1 MGKPE
6 LADIWPLTA
15 MQTGMFFHAGYDP
28 RATDIYR
35 SQTVLDFEGPL
46 DLGLLRSTS
55 RQLICRH
62 APLRAGFRTLDS
74 GETVQFVLREA
85 DVPWAEIDLSAA
97 DESAVEEMLDR
108 EWRRRFD
115 LAESPLLRVTVLRR
129 AADRHRVLLALHHIL
144 CDGWSI
150 AVFLHEWMTLYA
162 HAGDA
167 ACLPPVT
174 PYATYMSWLGTRDRD
189 AALAAWGQ
197 VLAGARPTLVAPG
210 KGTRAPADPAEVPVA
225 VTAPLAARLER
236 QARRLGVTVSTLVRA
251 AWALLLGRL
260 TGRDDVVFGTTTSG
274 RPPEVPGI
282 ENMVGMFINT
292 LPVRARW
299 GEQEPLADFLR
310 RLSAEQAALLAHEH
324 VGLWELH
331 HLTGTRELFDTLV
344 VYQNLPLEMPSG
356 DLGNGV
362 RLDEVTGR
370 AAAHYPLVLNAL
382 PGDFRLTYRP
392 DLFGRDAAEAVAA
405 RLARVLAQI
414 AGDAS
419 VRPAGIDAL
428 LDGERERLTAGVNV
442 GPPGA
447 AGETVTGAFAR
458 VVERCRDRVAVV
470 GGDTR
475 LTYGELDRRADAVA
489 RFLRARGVAAGDRV
503 AVRLPRSPDLPAVL
517 LGVVKAGAAYV
528 PVDPGGPAGRTGLM
542 TGNAAPAFEVTG
554 AVVEDA
560 LAGAGGTE
568 PVPVRVTA
576 DSAFAVLYTSGSTG
590 EPKGVTVTHG
600 GVAALAADPC
610 WGGCATGRTLFHA
623 PHTFDASLLEVWVPL
638 LNGGRV
644 VVAPAGVADS
654 DLLTGLVAD
663 AGLTTVHLTAGL
675 FRVLAQETP
684 ECLAGLRHV
693 LTGGDVVPAEAVA
706 QVARACP
713 EVEIRHLYGPTEA
726 TLCAT
731 VHTLRPG
738 APVPSPLPLGGPRAG
753 VRLYV
758 LDGGLRP
765 APAGVPGELYI
776 AGLGVAHGYLH
787 RPAHTAERFVA
798 CPYGG
803 RMYRT
808 GDLVRWNADGHLE
821 FLGRTDDQVKIRGYR
836 VEPDETAAVLA
847 RCPELAQAAVAVR
860 EDAPGHKRLVAYAVP
875 ARPGTPVADAVQR
888 FAAAHLP
895 EYLRPAA
902 TVVLDRL
909 PLTANGKVDRAAL
922 PAPDPAP
929 EAAADPAATPH
940 EEVLCSLFAQVLRAP
955 RVGPGD
961 SFVRLGG
968 DSLLATRL
976 ASRIRTVLG
985 VEVSN
990 RMLFEHPTPALL
1002 ARRLD
1007 RLGAA
1012 RPAVVRAARPTPLPM
1027 SSAQQRMWFL
1037 DRLEGPESVNNITLC
1052 LRLSGALDPA
1062 ALAAAWRDTAA
1073 RHEALRT
1080 VYGEADGGPYQQV
1093 LAEAAVRIPTVDV
1106 SEDRLQDALAAEAG
1120 RGFDLTAA
1128 PPWRTTLFATGPGEH
1143 VLLVVLHHITADGW
1157 SLGILARDL
1166 SAAYTARVEG
1176 RAPDWA
1182 PLAVQY
1188 ADFTLWQR
1196 ALLAD
1201 EEDPASLFG
1210 SQLAYWTGALADLPD
1225 ALDLPADRPRPAV
1238 ASHRGRTLAVRTS
1251 ASTHRRLL
1259 EIARECGAT
1268 LAMVTQAASAVL
1280 FSRLGAGDD
1289 IPFGAPV
1296 AGRVDEPLDDLVG
1309 CFLNTLVLRTDVR
1322 GNPTFA
1328 ELAARVRE
1336 ADLAAYSHQDLPFD
1350 RLVEVLNPDR
1360 SLSRQSLFQLG
1371 FAFQNTPGTALS
1383 FAGLTTRA
1391 EPCALSST
1399 RFDLSLLLRERHDAD
1414 GAPAGLACH
1423 LEYATDLFDADTVR
1437 AVGDRLVRVLEQAAD
1452 DPHTRIGDLDVLD
1465 EAERHLLVEGW
1476 NATERPLPDGTFVDL
1491 FRAQAARTPDAVAL
1505 RCGSEA
1511 VTYTELDA
1519 RTDRLARF
1527 LAGKGVGPETRVGL
1541 CLPRG
1546 VDMIAGLLAVWKAG
1560 GAYVPLDPDYPAD
1573 RLAYMVADSGAALVL
1588 STAGTSAG
1596 IPPGPAV
1603 VALDDAAGIID
1614 AEATEPVQLETALD
1628 QLAYVIYTSGSTG
1641 RPKGVAVPHRGVV
1654 NLAAALRPVL
1664 DAGEGVA
1671 ALQFASF
1678 SFDAAVMD
1686 VAVTLAAGGTLVI
1699 ATGPERA
1706 DPVALAR
1713 LVVSHGVTTA
1723 CMVPS
1728 LLGMLDPA
1736 ALPGIRN
1743 LVVGAERLTAGPASR
1758 WAGRTRMWNTYGPT
1772 EATVISTAA
1781 RVAPD
1786 TGPRDKPPPIGRPV
1800 GNVRTYVLDDALRPV
1815 PPGVTGELY
1824 TTGPG
1829 LARGYAN
1836 RPAATAERFVACPYG
1851 GRMYRTGDLV
1861 RWTAGGELEF
1871 RGRADDQVK
1880 IRGFR
1885 VEPGEIEAV
1894 LTAHPAVAQA
1904 VVTARA
1910 DRTGDR
1916 QLIGYVVPEERAD
1929 GGPPPDADP
1938 QLLRDHV
1945 ARFLPGHLVPAA
1957 IVPLDALPLTPNG
1970 KADRAAL
1977 PAPDRIRPP
1986 ADRGPRTATEH
1997 AVHRIW
2003 CRVLGRLEFGMREK
2017 FFDAGGTSLKLMAV
2031 RGELARFSGRDLPV
2045 ALFFEHSTIEAMA
2058 ETVDRLRLVPVDD
2071 DHSHEL

>member
-15 MQTGMFFHAGYDP
+15 MQAGMFFHAGYDP

-35 SQTVLDFEGPL
+35 SQTALDFQGPL
-46 DLGLLRSTS
+46 DLGLLRSALQ
-55 RQLICRH
+55 RLMRRH
-62 APLRAGFRTLDS
+62 APLRAGFRALDS

-85 DVPWAEIDLSAA
+85 EVPWAEIDLSAA
-97 DESAVEEMLDR
+97 DESVLRQVTER
-108 EWRRRFD
+108 EWQRRFD
-115 LAESPLLRVTVLRR
+115 LSESPLIRVTVIRL
-129 AADRHRVLLALHHIL
+129 AGDRHRVLLALHHIL
-144 CDGWSI
+144 CDGWSLAI
-150 AVFLHEWMTLYA
+150 LLDEWMTLYA
-162 HAGDA
+162 HAGD

-174 PYATYMSWLGTRDRD
+174 PYATYMTWLGARDRD
-189 AALAAWGQ
+189 AALAAWRQ
-197 VLAGARPTLVAPG
+197 ALAGAGPTLVAAG
-210 KGTRAPADPAEVPVA
+210 KGTRAPTDPAEVPVGL
-225 VTAPLAARLER
+225 TAPLADRLER
-236 QARRLGVTVSTLVRA
+236 RARRLGVTASTLVRG
-251 AWALLLGRL
+251 AWGILLGRL
-260 TGRDDVVFGTTTSG
+260 TGRDDVVFGTTTAG

-282 ENMVGMFINT
+282 ESMVGMFINT

-299 GEQEPLADFLR
+299 DDGEPLADFLR
-310 RLSAEQAALLAHEH
+310 RLAAEQAALLPHEH

-331 HLTGTRELFDTLV
+331 HLTGARELFDTLV
-344 VYQNLPLEMPSG
+344 VYQNLPQELPSG
-356 DLGNGV
+356 DLAHGV
-362 RLDEVTGR
+362 RLDGVTGR
-370 AAAHYPLVLNAL
+370 SAAHYPLVLNAL

-405 RLARVLAQI
+405 RLVRVLEQV
-414 AGDAS
+414 AGDPSA
-419 VRPAGIDAL
+419 RPAQIDAL
-428 LDGERERLTAGVNV
+428 LDGERERLTTGVNV
-442 GPPGA
+442 GPPGV

-458 VVERCRDRVAVV
+458 VVERCRGRAAVV
-470 GGDTR
+470 GGGVR
-475 LTYGELDRRADAVA
+475 VTYGELDRRADAVA
-489 RFLRARGVAAGDRV
+489 RFLRARGVGEGDRV
-503 AVRLPRSPDLPAVL
+503 TVQLPRSPDLVAVL
-517 LGVVKAGAAYV
+517 LGIVKAGAAYV
-528 PVDPGGPAGRTGLM
+528 PVDPGGPAGRNGLM
-542 TGNAAPAFEVTG
+542 TGNAAAAFEVSE
-554 AVVEDA
+554 AVMADV
-560 LAGAGGTE
+560 LAGTGGAGS
-568 PVPVRVTA
+568 VPVRVTA
-576 DSAFAVLYTSGSTG
+576 DSAFSVLHTSGSTG
-590 EPKGVTVTHG
+590 EPKGVTLTHG

-610 WGGCATGRTLFHA
+610 WGDCATGRMLFHA
-623 PHTFDASLLEVWVPL
+623 PHTFDASLLELWVPL
-638 LNGGRV
+638 LNGGCV

-693 LTGGDVVPAEAVA
+693 LTGGDVVPADAVA
-706 QVARACP
+706 QVARTCP
-713 EVEIRHLYGPTEA
+713 DLEIRHLYGPTET

-731 VHTLRPG
+731 VHRLRPG
-738 APVPSPLPLGGPRAG
+738 APVPDPLPLGGPRSG

-765 APAGVPGELYI
+765 APAGVPGELYT
-776 AGLGVAHGYLH
+776 AGTGVGRGYLH
-787 RPAHTAERFVA
+787 RPALTAERFVA

-836 VEPDETAAVLA
+836 VEPEETAAVLA
-847 RCPELAQAAVAVR
+847 RCPEAAQAAVAVR
-860 EDAPGHKRLVAYAVP
+860 EDTPGHKRLVAYVVP
-875 ARPGTPVADAVQR
+875 ARPGTPVADAVRR

-902 TVVLDRL
+902 TVVLERL
-909 PLTANGKVDRAAL
+909 PLTPNGKVDRAAL

-929 EAAADPAATPH
+929 APAGDVRAGTPR
-940 EEVLCSLFAQVLRAP
+940 EDILCSLFAQVLKAP
-955 RVGPGD
+955 RVRPDD

-990 RMLFEHPTPALL
+990 RMLFEHPTPARL

-1037 DRLEGPESVNNITLC
+1037 DRLEGPDSVNNITLC
-1052 LRLSGALDPA
+1052 LRLRGALDRA
-1062 ALAAAWRDTAA
+1062 ALESAWRDTAV

-1080 VYGEADGGPYQQV
+1080 VYGEADGVPYQEV
-1093 LAEAAVRIPTVDV
+1093 LAETAVLIPTVDV
-1106 SEDRLQDALAAEAG
+1106 SEERLQDALTAAAG
-1120 RGFDLTAA
+1120 EGFDLTAA
-1128 PPWRTTLFATGPGEH
+1128 PPWHVTLFATGPAEH
-1143 VLLVVLHHITADGW
+1143 VLLVVLHHICADGW

-1176 RAPDWA
+1176 HAPDRP
-1182 PLAVQY
+1182 PLPVQY

-1210 SQLAYWTGALADLPD
+1210 SQLAYWTGALADLPHE
-1225 ALDLPADRPRPAV
+1225 LDLPADRPRPAT
-1238 ASHRGRTLAVRTS
+1238 ASHRGRTLAVRTP
-1251 ASTHRRLL
+1251 ARTHRRLL
-1259 EIARECGAT
+1259 EVARECGAT
-1268 LAMVTQAASAVL
+1268 LSMVTQAASAVL
-1280 FSRLGAGDD
+1280 FSRLGAGED

-1296 AGRVDEPLDDLVG
+1296 AGRVDEALDDLVG

-1328 ELAARVRE
+1328 ELTGRVRE

-1371 FAFQNTPGTALS
+1371 FAFQNTPDAPLS
-1383 FAGLTTRA
+1383 FAGLTA
-1391 EPCALSST
+1391 APEPCATSST
-1399 RFDLSLLLRERHDAD
+1399 RFDLSLLLREQHDAD
-1414 GAPAGLACH
+1414 GAPAGLVCH
-1423 LEYATDLFDADTVR
+1423 LEYATDLFDEDTVR
-1437 AVGDRLVRVLEQAAD
+1437 TMAERLVRLLGQAAD
-1452 DPHTRIGDLDVLD
+1452 DPYGRIGDLDVLD
-1465 EAERHLLVEGW
+1465 EAERHQLVAGW
-1476 NATERPLPDGTFVDL
+1476 NDTGRPLPDGTIVDL

-1505 RCGSEA
+1505 RCGSDA
-1511 VTYTELDA
+1511 VSYAELGA
-1519 RTDRLARF
+1519 RTDRLARY

-1546 VDMIAGLLAVWKAG
+1546 VDMIAAVLAVWKAG
-1560 GAYVPLDPDYPAD
+1560 GAYVPLDPEYPAA

-1596 IPPGPAV
+1596 VPPGPAV
-1603 VALDDAAGIID
+1603 VELDATAEVIDGESAG
-1614 AEATEPVQLETALD
+1614 PLQLPAHAD

-1654 NLAAALRPVL
+1654 NLAMALRPVL
-1664 DAGEGVA
+1664 GAGEGVVG
-1671 ALQFASF
+1671 LQFASF
-1678 SFDAAVMD
+1678 GFDAAVMD

-1706 DPVALAR
+1706 DPEALAR
-1713 LVVSHGVTTA
+1713 LVGSYGVSTA

-1736 ALPGIRN
+1736 ALPGIRD
-1743 LVVGAERLTAGPASR
+1743 LVVGAERLTADLASR
-1758 WAGRTRMWNTYGPT
+1758 WAGRTRVWNTYGPT
-1772 EATVISTAA
+1772 EATVISTAT
-1781 RVAPD
+1781 RVVPD
-1786 TGPRDKPPPIGRPV
+1786 TGPRDRPPPIGRPV
-1800 GNVRTYVLDDALRPV
+1800 DNVRAYVLDGALRPV
-1815 PPGVTGELY
+1815 PAGVTGELY

-1829 LARGYAN
+1829 LARGYVN

-1861 RWTAGGELEF
+1861 RWGAGGGLEF
-1871 RGRADDQVK
+1871 LGRTDDQVK

-1904 VVTARA
+1904 VVTTRP

-1916 QLIGYVVPEERAD
+1916 QLIGYIVPEDRAD
-1929 GGPPPDADP
+1929 GGPSPDADP

-1957 IVPLDALPLTPNG
+1957 IVPLEALPLTPNG

-1977 PAPDRIRPP
+1977 PAPDRVRPQ

-2003 CRVLGRLEFGMREK
+2003 CQVLGRLEFGMREK

-2031 RGELARFSGRDLPV
+2031 RSELARFSGQDLPV

-2058 ETVDRLRLVPVDD
+2058 ETVDRRRLVPVDD
-2071 DHSHEL
+2071 DHTHEL

>member
-1 MGKPE
+1 M
-6 LADIWPLTA
+6 ADIWPLTA

-35 SQTVLDFEGPL
+35 SQTVLEFEGPL
-46 DLGLLRSTS
+46 DLGLLRSALQ
-55 RQLICRH
+55 RLLHRH
-62 APLRAGFRTLDS
+62 APLRAGFRTLES

-85 DVPWAEIDLSAA
+85 EVPWTEIDLGTA
-97 DESAVEEMLDR
+97 DASVPRQVAER

-115 LAESPLLRVTVLRR
+115 LAEPPLLRVTALRL
-129 AADRHRVLLALHHIL
+129 AGGRHRVLLALHHIL
-144 CDGWSI
+144 CDGWSLAI
-150 AVFLHEWMTLYA
+150 LLGEWMTLYR
-162 HAGDA
+162 HAGDP

-174 PYATYMSWLGTRDRD
+174 PYATYMSWLAGRDRD
-189 AALAAWGQ
+189 AARAAWRQ
-197 VLAGARPTLVAPG
+197 ALAGARPTLVAAG
-210 KGTRAPADPAEVPVA
+210 KGTGAPKDPAEIPVGL
-225 VTAPLAARLER
+225 TAPLAARLER
-236 QARRLGVTVSTLVRA
+236 RARRLGVTASTLVRG
-251 AWALLLGRL
+251 AWGILLGRL
-260 TGRDDVVFGTTTSG
+260 TGRDDVVFGTTSAG

-292 LPVRARW
+292 LPVRVRW
-299 GEQEPLADFLR
+299 GEREPLAGFLR
-310 RLSAEQAALLAHEH
+310 RLSAEQAALLPHEH
-324 VGLWELH
+324 TGLPELH

-344 VYQNLPLEMPSG
+344 VYQNLPQEMPSG
-356 DLGNGV
+356 DLAHGV

-370 AAAHYPLVLNAL
+370 SAAHYPLVLNAL

-405 RLARVLAQI
+405 RLVRVLEQV
-414 AGDAS
+414 AGDPS
-419 VRPAGIDAL
+419 VRPARLDAL
-428 LDGERERLTAGVNV
+428 LDGERERLTTGVNV
-442 GPPGA
+442 GPPGVT
-447 AGETVTGAFAR
+447 GETVTEAFAR

-470 GGDTR
+470 GGGAR
-475 LTYGELDRRADAVA
+475 STYGELDRRAAAVA
-489 RFLRARGVAAGDRV
+489 GYLRARGVGEEDRV
-503 AVRLPRSPDLPAVL
+503 TVRLPRSPDLVAVL

-528 PVDPGGPAGRTGLM
+528 PVDPDGPPGRTGLL
-542 TGNAAPAFEVTG
+542 TGNAAAAFDVTG
-554 AVVEDA
+554 AVVADA
-560 LAGAGGTE
+560 LAGTGGTG
-568 PVPVRVTA
+568 PVPARVTA
-576 DSAFAVLYTSGSTG
+576 GSAFSVLHTSGSTG

-610 WGGCATGRTLFHA
+610 WGGSATGRTLFHA
-623 PHTFDASLLEVWVPL
+623 PHTFDASLLEIWVPL
-638 LNGGRV
+638 LNGGCV

-693 LTGGDVVPAEAVA
+693 LTGGDVVPADAVA
-706 QVARACP
+706 RVVRACP
-713 EVEIRHLYGPTEA
+713 DVEIRHLYGPTET

-731 VHTLRPG
+731 VHRLRPG
-738 APVPSPLPLGGPRAG
+738 APVPEPLPLGGPRSG

-765 APAGVPGELYI
+765 APAGVPGELYV
-776 AGLGVAHGYLH
+776 AGSGVTRGYLH
-787 RPAHTAERFVA
+787 RPARTAERFVA

-836 VEPDETAAVLA
+836 VEPGETAAVLA
-847 RCPELAQAAVAVR
+847 RCPEAAQAAVAVR
-860 EDAPGHKRLVAYAVP
+860 EDTPGHKRLVAYVVP
-875 ARPGTPVADAVQR
+875 ARPGAPVADAVRR

-902 TVVLDRL
+902 TVVLERL
-909 PLTANGKVDRAAL
+909 PLTPNGKVDRAAL

-929 EAAADPAATPH
+929 EAADGRAGTPR
-940 EEVLCSLFAQVLRAP
+940 EDLLCSLFAQVLKVP
-955 RVGPGD
+955 RVRPDD
-961 SFVRLGG
+961 SFVTLGG

-990 RMLFEHPTPALL
+990 RMLFEQPTPARL

-1012 RPAVVRAARPTPLPM
+1012 RPAVAARAARPTPLPM

-1037 DRLEGPESVNNITLC
+1037 DRLEGPDSVNNITLC
-1052 LRLSGALDPA
+1052 LRLRGALDRA
-1062 ALAAAWRDTAA
+1062 ALEAAWRDTAV
-1073 RHEALRT
+1073 RHETLRT
-1080 VYGEADGGPYQQV
+1080 VYGEADGAPYQEV
-1093 LAEAAVRIPTVDV
+1093 LAEPEVCAATVDV
-1106 SEDRLQDALAAEAG
+1106 SEERLQDALAAEAG

-1128 PPWRTTLFATGPGEH
+1128 PPWRVTLFATGPGEH
-1143 VLLVVLHHITADGW
+1143 VLLVVLHHICADGW

-1166 SAAYTARVEG
+1166 SAAYTARVG
-1176 RAPDWA
+1176 GHAPDWP
-1182 PLAVQY
+1182 PLPVQY

-1196 ALLAD
+1196 ELLAG

-1210 SQLAYWTGALADLPD
+1210 GQLAYWTGALADLPHE
-1225 ALDLPADRPRPAV
+1225 LDLPADRPRPAT
-1238 ASHRGRTLAVRTS
+1238 ASHRGRTLAVRTT
-1251 ASTHRRLL
+1251 ARTHRRLL
-1259 EIARECGAT
+1259 EATRECGAT
-1268 LAMVTQAASAVL
+1268 LPMVTRAAAAVL

-1296 AGRVDEPLDDLVG
+1296 AGRVDEALDDLVG

-1328 ELAARVRE
+1328 ELTGRVRE

-1371 FAFQNTPGTALS
+1371 FAFQNTPDAGLS
-1383 FAGLTTRA
+1383 FAGLTA
-1391 EPCALSST
+1391 APEPCAITST
-1399 RFDLSLLLRERHDAD
+1399 RFDLSLLLREGHDAD
-1414 GAPAGLACH
+1414 GAPAGLVCH
-1423 LEYATDLFDADTVR
+1423 LEYATDLFDEDTVR
-1437 AVGDRLVRVLEQAAD
+1437 AVADRLVRVLEQAAD
-1452 DPHTRIGDLDVLD
+1452 DPYGRIGDLDILD
-1465 EAERHLLVEGW
+1465 GAERHRLLAGW
-1476 NATERPLPDGTFVDL
+1476 NDTGRPLPDGTLVDL

-1505 RCGSEA
+1505 RCGSDA
-1511 VTYTELDA
+1511 VSYAELDA
-1519 RTDRLARF
+1519 RTDRLARR
-1527 LAGKGVGPETRVGL
+1527 LTGRGVGPETRVGL

-1546 VDMIAGLLAVWKAG
+1546 VDMVAAMLAVWKAG

-1588 STAGTSAG
+1588 ATAGTAAG
-1596 IPPGPAV
+1596 IPPGAAV
-1603 VALDDAAGIID
+1603 AELDAAAGAIGG
-1614 AEATEPVQLETALD
+1614 ETSEPLQRPLELD
-1628 QLAYVIYTSGSTG
+1628 RLAYVIYTSGSTG

-1654 NLAAALRPVL
+1654 NLAMALRPVL
-1664 DAGEGVA
+1664 GAGEGVA
-1671 ALQFASF
+1671 GLQFASF

-1699 ATGPERA
+1699 ATGPERT
-1706 DPVALAR
+1706 DPEALAR
-1713 LVVSHGVTTA
+1713 LVGAHGVSTA

-1743 LVVGAERLTAGPASR
+1743 LVLGAERLTADLASR
-1758 WAGRTRMWNTYGPT
+1758 WAARTRVWNTYGPT
-1772 EATVISTAA
+1772 ETTVISTAV
-1781 RVAPD
+1781 RVDPG
-1786 TGPRDKPPPIGRPV
+1786 TGPRDRPPPIGRPV
-1800 GNVRTYVLDDALRPV
+1800 DNVRAYVLDGALRPV
-1815 PPGVTGELY
+1815 PAGVTGELY
-1824 TTGPG
+1824 TAGPG
-1829 LARGYAN
+1829 LARGYVN

-1861 RWTAGGELEF
+1861 RWGADGGLEF
-1871 RGRADDQVK
+1871 LGRADDQVK

-1894 LTAHPAVAQA
+1894 LTAHPAVARA

-1910 DRTGDR
+1910 DGTGDR
-1916 QLIGYVVPEERAD
+1916 QLIGYVVPEERTD
-1929 GGPPPDADP
+1929 GGPPPDTDP
-1938 QLLRDHV
+1938 RVLREHV

-1957 IVPLDALPLTPNG
+1957 IVPLEALPLTPNG
-1970 KADRAAL
+1970 KTDRAAL
-1977 PAPDRIRPP
+1977 PAPDRVRPP

-2003 CRVLGRLEFGMREK
+2003 SQVLGRPEFGVREK

-2031 RGELARFSGRDLPV
+2031 RSELARFSGQDLPV

-2058 ETVDRLRLVPVDD
+2058 ETVDRRRPVPVDD